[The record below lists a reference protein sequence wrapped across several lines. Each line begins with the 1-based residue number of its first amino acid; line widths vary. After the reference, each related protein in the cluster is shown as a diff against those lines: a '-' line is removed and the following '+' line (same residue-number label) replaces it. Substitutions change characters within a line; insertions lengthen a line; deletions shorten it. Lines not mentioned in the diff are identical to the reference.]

1 MYYDDDYFYEE
12 SEFDERINEL
22 KDSLRNQVK
31 EEIKN
36 KIEELTKR
44 NEELEERQ
52 KNLSSLEKEYQDKIR
67 NFEYEKVQI
76 IANAKKEIYN
86 ANLEQFLDFV
96 FEHQI
101 LYEIDRKSIGQ
112 EKCPYCD
119 DRRFIKTKDILGR
132 EYITPCKCSNY
143 KDGYFVKENKCNL
156 YFRKQENSIDFK
168 MILGISDDCYGYT
181 NTEIFGFSGEK
192 TIMKDYLYEKFD
204 ENNPPKSYYRAYFTS
219 KEEAQKYA
227 DYLQKL
233 EDNEVE

>member
-1 MYYDDDYFYEE
+1 MYFDDYFYEE

-22 KDSLRNQVK
+22 KDSLRSQVK

-44 NEELEERQ
+44 NKELEERQ

-67 NFEYEKVQI
+67 NFEYEKERI
-76 IANAKKEIYN
+76 ISNTKKELYN

-96 FEHQI
+96 FEHQV

-119 DRRFIKTKDILGR
+119 DNRRIKVKDILGR
-132 EYITPCKCSNY
+132 EYTTRCKCSNY

-156 YFRKQENSIDFK
+156 YFRKQKNSTVFK
-168 MILGISDDCYGYT
+168 MILDVKNEYNS
-181 NTEIFGFSGEK
+181 TEIFGFSGEK
-192 TIMKDYLYEKFD
+192 TIMTDCLYEKFD
-204 ENNPPKSYYRAYFTS
+204 ENNPPKSYYRTYFTS

-227 DYLQKL
+227 DYLNKL
-233 EDNEVE
+233 EEDKSE

>member
-1 MYYDDDYFYEE
+1 MYFDDYFYEE

-31 EEIKN
+31 DEIKN

-76 IANAKKEIYN
+76 IINTKKEMYN

-96 FEHQI
+96 FEHQV
-101 LYEIDRKSIGQ
+101 LYEVYRKSIKQ

-132 EYITPCKCSNY
+132 EYITPCECSNY
-143 KDGYFVKENKCNL
+143 KDEYFVKENNSSL
-156 YFRKQENSIDFK
+156 YFRKQKNSTVFK
-168 MILGISDDCYGYT
+168 MILDVKNEYDS
-181 NTEIFGFSGEK
+181 TEIFGFGGEK
-192 TIMKDYLYEKFD
+192 NIVSDYLYEKFD
-204 ENNPPKSYYRAYFTS
+204 ENNPPKNYYRTYFTS

-227 DYLQKL
+227 DYLNKL
-233 EDNEVE
+233 EDEKSE

>member
-31 EEIKN
+31 DEIKN

-52 KNLSSLEKEYQDKIR
+52 KNLNSLEKEYQDKIR
-67 NFEYEKVQI
+67 NFEYEKERI
-76 IANAKKEIYN
+76 ISNAKKEIYN
-86 ANLEQFLDFV
+86 ANLKQFLDFV
-96 FEHQI
+96 FEHQT
-101 LYEIDRKSIGQ
+101 LYEVKYKSIEQ

-119 DRRFIKTKDILGR
+119 NNRQIKVKDILGR
-132 EYITPCKCSNY
+132 EYTTRCK
-143 KDGYFVKENKCNL
+143 
-156 YFRKQENSIDFK
+156 
-168 MILGISDDCYGYT
+168 CYGYKT
-181 NTEIFGFSGEK
+181 SYYVYESKCHLYFEKESLSNRFRMILQVNDDGCYINTDIFGFSGEK
-192 TIMKDYLYEKFD
+192 TIMTDYLYEKFD

-227 DYLQKL
+227 DYLNRL
-233 EDNEVE
+233 EDEKSE

>member
-52 KNLSSLEKEYQDKIR
+52 KNLSGLEKEYQDKIR
-67 NFEYEKVQI
+67 NFEYEKERI
-76 IANAKKEIYN
+76 IINAKKELYN

-96 FEHQI
+96 FEHQV
-101 LYEIDRKSIGQ
+101 LYEVDYKSIGQ

-119 DRRFIKTKDILGR
+119 DNRRIKVKDILGR
-132 EYITPCKCSNY
+132 EYTTGCKCCDY
-143 KDGYFVKENKCNL
+143 KRSYYVYESQCSL
-156 YFRKQENSIDFK
+156 CFRKQKNSTVFK
-168 MILGISDDCYGYT
+168 MILDVKNESDST
-181 NTEIFGFSGEK
+181 KIFGFSGGK
-192 TIMKDYLYEKFD
+192 TIMTDYLYEKFD
-204 ENNPPKSYYRAYFTS
+204 ENNPPKNYYRTYFTS
-219 KEEAQKYA
+219 KEEAQKCA
-227 DYLQKL
+227 DYLNKL
-233 EDNEVE
+233 EEDKSE

>member
-1 MYYDDDYFYEE
+1 MYFDDDYFYEE
-12 SEFDERINEL
+12 NEFDERINEF

-67 NFEYEKVQI
+67 DFEYEKEQI
-76 IANAKKEIYN
+76 IRNTKQEMYS

-96 FEHQI
+96 FEHQV
-101 LYEIDRKSIGQ
+101 LYQIRCKSIEQ

-119 DRRFIKTKDILGR
+119 DKRYIKVKDILGR
-132 EYITPCKCSNY
+132 EYTTRCKCSDCKTEY
-143 KDGYFVKENKCNL
+143 YVYENECRL
-156 YFRKQENSIDFK
+156 YFEKSKRSTDFK
-168 MILGISDDCYGYT
+168 MILGIDNDDCYT
-181 NTEIFGFSGEK
+181 KTDIFGFSGEK
-192 TIMKDYLYEKFD
+192 KFMADYLYEKFD
-204 ENNPPKSYYRAYFTS
+204 ENNPPKSYYGVYFTS

-227 DYLQKL
+227 DYLNKL
-233 EDNEVE
+233 EEDRSE